1 MVGPLGPLAPEP
13 PGMGLAPSLGLG
25 LGMAS
30 SVAALLVER
39 VRPRLPLV
47 VIGVFDAA
55 GKAGAITRQLCIF
68 AIRPSEIS
76 KLAVT
81 F

>member
-1 MVGPLGPLAPEP
+1 MGSLAPEP
-13 PGMGLAPSLGLG
+13 PGMGLAPSLGVG

-47 VIGVFDAA
+47 VTGMSDGA
-55 GKAGAITRQLCIF
+55 GKFAAIKNQPCIF
-68 AIRPSEIS
+68 AMRPSEIS